1 MEWMLLPY
9 KRYAE
14 FSGRSR
20 RMEYWMFTLFSTII
34 IVLLITLM
42 FAGGF
47 DLSSLDNPEAA
58 PSEPSPLFYA
68 GAGLVTIFALG
79 SFIPGLAVTVRRFHD
94 RDMSGWWVLGFAVL
108 GAIPMVGW
116 IASIAQIVIMALPGT
131 KGANRFGE
139 DPLDP
144 TNADVFS

>member
-34 IVLLITLM
+34 VLLLVGLM
-42 FAGGF
+42 LAGGF
-47 DLSSLDNPEAA
+47 DLSSLNNPDAA
-58 PSEPSPLFYA
+58 PPEPGPLFWVGVA
-68 GAGLVTIFALG
+68 GISIFALG
-79 SFIPGLAVTVRRFHD
+79 TFIPGLAVTIRRFHD

-108 GAIPMVGW
+108 GAIPVVGG
-116 IASIAQIVIMALPGT
+116 IASIAQIVILALPGT
-131 KGANRFGE
+131 KGPNRFGE
-139 DPLDP
+139 DPIDP